1 MDLLKIKEF
10 SEVISIITSDC
21 YTIQSILKRSVE
33 YVTLHI
39 PHSEKKIQFLF
50 ELSDIDKKINDNAD
64 EYIQLVKLFLWIN
77 HILP

>member
-1 MDLLKIKEF
+1 M
-10 SEVISIITSDC
+10 ISIITSDC

-39 PHSEKKIQFLF
+39 YHSKKKLEFLF

-64 EYIQLVKLFLWIN
+64 EYIQLIKLCL
-77 HILP
+77 LLQQLLE